1 MDMRR
6 TNRKKLGTCL
16 GFIGL
21 AVAVVTWLLWFRQA
35 NIVAIPEDRTLFVI
49 AFGLAAVIGVAAFVV
64 GTRWYG
70 GIPSVLAILMGLFL
84 PFTIW
89 VSPQQVADNPIRVG
103 DTIPNFTALDDASN
117 RFNSADLAGA
127 PTLIKFF
134 RGHW

>member
-1 MDMRR
+1 MM
-6 TNRKKLGTCL
+6 TNRKKLGTSL

-21 AVAVVTWLLWFRQA
+21 AVAALTWLLWFRQA
-35 NIVAIPEDRTLFVI
+35 NMVAIPEDRTLFVI
-49 AFGLAAVIGVAAFVV
+49 VFVLAAAIGVAAFVV

-103 DTIPNFTALDDASN
+103 DTIPNFIALDDASN

>member
-1 MDMRR
+1 MM
-6 TNRKKLGTCL
+6 TKRKRLGTSL

-21 AVAVVTWLLWFRQA
+21 AVAMLTWTLWFRQA
-35 NIVAIPEDRTLFVI
+35 NMVAIPEDRTLFVI
-49 AFGLAAVIGVAAFVV
+49 AFVLAAGLGIAAFVV

-70 GIPSVLAILMGLFL
+70 GIPAVPAILVGLFL
-84 PFTIW
+84 PLTIW
-89 VSPQQVADNPIRVG
+89 VSPQQVAENPIRVG
-103 DTIPNFTALDDASN
+103 DTIPNFAALDDASN

>member
-1 MDMRR
+1 M
-6 TNRKKLGTCL
+6 TNRKKLGTSL

-70 GIPSVLAILMGLFL
+70 GIPSVLAI
-84 PFTIW
+84 
-89 VSPQQVADNPIRVG
+89 
-103 DTIPNFTALDDASN
+103 
-117 RFNSADLAGA
+117 
-127 PTLIKFF
+127 
-134 RGHW
+134 